1 MAGLLVFALPRQIFD
16 RPASV
21 VLEDARGNLLG
32 ASIAPDGQWRL
43 TGGRA
48 VPRPYLRALVT
59 FEDKRFY
66 SHFGFDALAL
76 ARAVGQNLSRG
87 RLVSGGSTLS
97 MQVIRLARRSPTR
110 NLFDKAVEALGA
122 VLLELR
128 VGKAG
133 VLRLYAD
140 HAPFGGNVVG
150 VEAASWRYFG
160 HSPRD
165 LSWAEA
171 SLLAV
176 LPNSPSLVRPDRDR
190 DALRE
195 KRDRLLRQLAA
206 SGAFDAQTL
215 TVSLAEP
222 LPQEPHALPQK
233 APHLLVQAVQAG
245 LTGRVRTTVDQGLQD
260 QVREIAQRRRQW
272 LAGNAV
278 ENLAI
283 LVQNTAT
290 GEVLAYVGNG
300 EGPIPGGAN
309 DMVRAP
315 RSTGSL
321 LKPFLYARML
331 ETGELL
337 PHQLVQDIPTRIAGF
352 VPRNNVNTYTG
363 VLPASEALARSLNVP
378 AVRELQSYGVA
389 RFAQDLKDF
398 GLTDLWRAP
407 EDYGLPL
414 ILGGAEAT
422 LWDLCGAYA
431 GLARRALGNE
441 PAFYPPHAWGPAV
454 KPRSEGPNLSPGAAY
469 LTLDAMKELGR
480 PDEEAGWKSF
490 LGTRKVAW
498 KTGTSSAYKDAW
510 AIGVTPQYVV
520 GVWVGNADGVGRPD
534 LLGFKAAAPILF
546 EVFNRL
552 PATTWFPTPWDSL
565 KAVEVCPDSGFLAGD
580 LCPDPVTEWIPRSAV
595 PTVVCP
601 YHQDLLLDSSGRW
614 QVDSRVTDVARIVHQ
629 TWFVLPPPVV
639 PYYQSS
645 HLDYRPPPPVHPQ
658 IAAWSADSFQLTVP
672 APGTQLIVPVDLDGT
687 PGLFVAQA
695 YHTDPRAV
703 LFWSLDGEYLGQTSG
718 AHALAFRPPAGRH
731 AVTLVDSQGRTVVR
745 SFEVLAESVTER
757 ARSGIKK
764 P

>member
-1 MAGLLVFALPRQIFD
+1 VAGLLVLALPVRLFD
-16 RPASV
+16 RPSSV
-21 VLEDARGNLLG
+21 VLEDVRGNLLG

-48 VPRPYLRALVT
+48 VPQPYLRALVAY
-59 FEDKRFY
+59 EDKRFY
-66 SHFGFDALAL
+66 SHLGFDALAL
-76 ARAVGQNLSRG
+76 TRALGQNLSRG

-110 NLFDKAVEALGA
+110 TLFDKAVEAVGA

-133 VLRLYAD
+133 VLRLYSEQ
-140 HAPFGGNVVG
+140 APFGGNVVG

-176 LPNSPSLVRPDRDR
+176 LPNSPSLVRPDRYR
-190 DALRE
+190 YLLKV
-195 KRDRLLRQLAA
+195 KRDMLLGQLAA

-215 TVSLAEP
+215 NVSLAEP
-222 LPQEPHALPQK
+222 LPEEPHALPQK
-233 APHLLVQAVQAG
+233 APHLLVQAVLAG
-245 LTGRVRTTVDQGLQD
+245 QIGRVRTTVDQGLQD
-260 QVREIAQRRRQW
+260 QVREIAERRRQW
-272 LAGNAV
+272 LTGNAV

-300 EGPIPGGAN
+300 EGAIPGGAN

-321 LKPFLYARML
+321 LKPFLYSRML

-337 PHQLVQDIPTRIAGF
+337 PNQLVQDVPTRIAGF

-378 AVRELQSYGVA
+378 AVRELQSYSVA

-398 GLTDLWRAP
+398 GLTDLWRSP

-431 GLARRALGNE
+431 GLARRALGTE
-441 PAFYPPHAWGPAV
+441 AAFYPPRAWGPT
-454 KPRSEGPNLSPGAAY
+454 PTGDRTGPSLSPGAAY
-469 LTLDAMKELGR
+469 LTLDAMKEVGR

-490 LGTRKVAW
+490 LGSRKVAW

-520 GVWVGNADGVGRPD
+520 GIWVGNADGVGRPD

-546 EVFNRL
+546 EVYNRL

-565 KAVEVCPDSGFLAGD
+565 KAVDVCPDSGYLASE
-580 LCPDPVTEWIPRSAV
+580 LCPHPVTQWIPRSAN

-601 YHQDLLLDSSGRW
+601 FHKELLIDPSGRW
-614 QVDSRVTDVARIVHQ
+614 QVDSRVTDVAHIVHR

-645 HLDYRPPPPVHPQ
+645 HLDYRPPPPVHPR
-658 IAAWSADSFQLTVP
+658 IAAWSTESFQLTVP
-672 APGTQLIVPVDLDGT
+672 APGTQFIIPVELDGT

-695 YHTDPRAV
+695 YHTDAKAV
-703 LFWSLDGEYLGQTSG
+703 LFWSLDGEYLGSTTG
-718 AHALAFRPPAGRH
+718 NHALAFRPPAGSH
-731 AVTLVDSQGRTVVR
+731 VLTLVDGQGRTVVR
-745 SFEVLAESVTER
+745 PFEVLAESVTER
-757 ARSGIKK
+757 SRPGIKR